1 MTREEAIK
9 YAEEKLSKGL
19 YRLDLGYLN
28 RGLYQIVAKEVDFMR
43 VAISALREQESLEK
57 KTSDSKTSDK
67 KTSDWISVEEAM
79 PDQFVSVLGYM
90 TDAGEFPPVRECY
103 LVGGAFFFPG
113 LVDVHPVSHWMPMP
127 KKEDT

>member
-43 VAISALREQESLEK
+43 VAIAALREQPR
-57 KTSDSKTSDK
+57 
-67 KTSDWISVEEAM
+67 WISVTERLPEKATIVLCYK
-79 PDQFVSVLGYM
+79 DGQRRLGY
-90 TDAGEFPPVRECY
+90 Y
-103 LVGGAFFFPG
+103 LGANYGKGVAAFR
-113 LVDVHPVSHWMPMP
+113 HPKDQWAFGVTHWMPLP
-127 KKEDT
+127 EPPEVEV